1 MKSILHAVICY
12 ALVALCAFAGT
23 QTANA
28 QIFGGRFA
36 RVCRGGVCQRVNY
49 RAYTAYNVN
58 ACANGQCVEYTPGP
72 CASVETVE
80 PCEPVNACEPCEA
93 VETFEPCAP
102 CQAVE
107 TVEPCEPV
115 AACGNVETATT
126 CEQCVNGVCPRR
138 PVANTLRRVAF
149 TVELARI
156 NAARI
161 LRGLNPLNYDAR
173 LEQTAAANC
182 QAMVR
187 SGRLGH
193 FYCGAEICAYNYNA
207 GIDGAIRQ
215 WQASPAHSRLLYGS
229 FTRCGVAT
237 ATDSAGRTWFTVRFE

>member
-1 MKSILHAVICY
+1 MKSILHAITCY
-12 ALVALCAFAGT
+12 ALVAFCAFAGT

-36 RVCRGGVCQRVNY
+36 RVCRGGVCQRANYNY

-58 ACANGQCVEYTPGP
+58 ACANGQCVEYAPGP

-80 PCEPVNACEPCEA
+80 PCEPVNACEP

-107 TVEPCEPV
+107 TVAPCDP
-115 AACGNVETATT
+115 VETST
-126 CEQCVNGVCPRR
+126 CEICANETICANGVCPRR
-138 PVANTLRRVAF
+138 PVAQALRRVAF
-149 TVELARI
+149 AVELARI
-156 NAARI
+156 NAARL
-161 LRGLNPLNYDAR
+161 LRGLNPLNYDAS
-173 LEQTAAANC
+173 LEQTAIASCNEMAR
-182 QAMVR
+182 Q
-187 SGRLGH
+187 GRLVHAYGG
-193 FYCGAEICAYNYNA
+193 YEICAYNYNA

-237 ATDSAGRTWFTVRFE
+237 VTDRAGRTWFAVRFQ

>member
-1 MKSILHAVICY
+1 MKSIYHALTCY

-58 ACANGQCVEYTPGP
+58 ACANGQCVEYTPAP
-72 CASVETVE
+72 CARVETVE
-80 PCEPVNACEPCEA
+80 PCEPVNACEP

-107 TVEPCEPV
+107 TVAPCDPIEAVEPCAPV
-115 AACGNVETATT
+115 ESATT
-126 CEQCVNGVCPRR
+126 CEQCINGVCPRR
-138 PVANTLRRVAF
+138 PVAQALRRVAF

-156 NAARI
+156 NAARL
-161 LRGLNPLNYDAR
+161 LRGLNPLNYDAN
-173 LEQTAAANC
+173 LEQTAIASCN
-182 QAMVR
+182 AMAR
-187 SGRLGH
+187 QGRLVHAYGG
-193 FYCGAEICAYNYNA
+193 YEICAYNS

-237 ATDSAGRTWFTVRFE
+237 VTDSAGRTWFAARFQ